1 MRLRRHAAKSRR
13 GVVGPTKKVLE
24 LASPSVSSL
33 QGWRKCDRGACR
45 WDCSYDCGK
54 QLSTRLGG
62 PGAQQRRLQA
72 GHRLLRLLLVAD
84 WCSSP
89 RPATQHE
96 RLELRPR
103 SSVAVPTGTSPSYLL
118 RRLSPCPC
126 IFWATIQV
134 VCFSPTISPSRAGAA
149 LTGAHLRSPR

>member
-1 MRLRRHAAKSRR
+1 MRIRRHAAWSRR

-72 GHRLLRLLLVAD
+72 GHRLLLVTGLVQLPTPLLRAARAAPRASTEGVSRSSDRHFDLVP
-84 WCSSP
+84 SSP
-89 RPATQHE
+89 LSLPA
-96 RLELRPR
+96 LEGDDALVRAYFWDDSSFCSR
-103 SSVAVPTGTSPSYLL
+103 SSNQSSSSLV
-118 RRLSPCPC
+118 
-126 IFWATIQV
+126 
-134 VCFSPTISPSRAGAA
+134 
-149 LTGAHLRSPR
+149 

>member
-1 MRLRRHAAKSRR
+1 MRVLSDFRALRREVNPYQTQVANPRRSLTRSASALPSIDTGGAYRPETVVDHSTTTALSSTAAGPAASRSRR
-13 GVVGPTKKVLE
+13 PRRSRTCRAGP
-24 LASPSVSSL
+24 
-33 QGWRKCDRGACR
+33 
-45 WDCSYDCGK
+45 
-54 QLSTRLGG
+54 
-62 PGAQQRRLQA
+62 RRA
-72 GHRLLRLLLVAD
+72 A
-84 WCSSP
+84 
-89 RPATQHE
+89 E